1 MERRRTGAAGRPRR
15 RVQRAVKRATLSS
28 TASTGTFTGS
38 QTISVLAPC
47 TPFNFSTHGN
57 TSHSH
62 ALPNSIQSLHHN
74 HDPFGVRR
82 RGRFAAQC
90 QTQPLQPPQSAV
102 SASTMHFSFFFIV
115 YLTDCCFLCKTAGK
129 HLLARCSLTAV
140 NSSSLSLGL
149 LTQTRQKTTARSCTR
164 AVCRLSRALLPR
176 CLVQQLSE
184 GDHQAL

>member
-47 TPFNFSTHGN
+47 TPFNFSTHDN

-62 ALPNSIQSLHHN
+62 ALPNSIHHN
-74 HDPFGVRR
+74 HDPYGVRR

-90 QTQPLQPPQSAV
+90 QTQPLQPPPSAV
-102 SASTMHFSFFFIV
+102 SASTIYFSFFFLV
-115 YLTDCCFLCKTAGK
+115 YLADCCFLYKTAGK

-149 LTQTRQKTTARSCTR
+149 FTQTRQKTTARSCTR
-164 AVCRLSRALLPR
+164 AVCRPPRALLPR

-184 GDHQAL
+184 ADHQALQ